1 MSAITVIIGI
11 VPIIIFAYFVIK
23 GLNEYFVN
31 QREVEKAQKEY
42 DIAQREQKQA
52 QEELDREYA
61 KRQSCKALPCV
72 RRLRVAKRKTKT
84 V

>member
-11 VPIIIFAYFVIK
+11 VLIIIFAYFVIK

-42 DIAQREQKQA
+42 DIAQREQRQA
-52 QEELDREYA
+52 QEELDRVICEA
-61 KRQSCKALPCV
+61 PVMQGAAMCEK
-72 RRLRVAKRKTKT
+72 LRVAKRN
-84 V
+84 